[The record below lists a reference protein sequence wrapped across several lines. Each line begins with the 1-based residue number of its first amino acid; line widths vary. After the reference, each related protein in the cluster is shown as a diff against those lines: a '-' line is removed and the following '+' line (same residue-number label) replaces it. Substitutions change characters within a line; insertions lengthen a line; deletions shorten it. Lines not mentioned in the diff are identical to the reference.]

1 MYSDQENINKYSA
14 PESDDYL
21 PNLTG
26 LTTASVNVTYNYTVI

>member
-26 LTTASVNVTYNYTVI
+26 LTTGNVNVTYNYTVI